1 MGKISGW
8 PKSSLG
14 LFHNILQENPNKL
27 FGQSSTKLPFSLL
40 KEVFHADF
48 THVLPSKASQ
58 PNSLHG
64 AFSEVRQ
71 AEREPRFLI
80 TLRGG
85 FHSLL
90 HVQASHAQ
98 RAWLS
103 SLFPQELVVRT
114 QAFPI
119 SCSTRSEEEG
129 FSEHQRMSSADRRCR
144 SHSTAS
150 SFRKQGFLG
159 SSVVKKWRANAEAA
173 GDMGSITRS
182 GRSPGGEMATHSVI
196 LAWKIPRTEEPGML
210 QIMGLKSLT

>member
-14 LFHNILQENPNKL
+14 LFHTILQENPNKL
-27 FGQSSTKLPFSLL
+27 FGQSSTKLPFFLL
-40 KEVFHADF
+40 KEIFHADL

-58 PNSLHG
+58 PNLLHG
-64 AFSEVRQ
+64 ASSEVHQ

-80 TLRGG
+80 TPSGG

-90 HVQASHAQ
+90 RVQASRAQ

-103 SLFPQELVVRT
+103 SLFPQEMVRT

-129 FSEHQRMSSADRRCR
+129 CSEHRRMSSARPQVPKPFYCL
-144 SHSTAS
+144 
-150 SFRKQGFLG
+150 FLQ
-159 SSVVKKWRANAEAA
+159 EA
-173 GDMGSITRS
+173 G
-182 GRSPGGEMATHSVI
+182 
-196 LAWKIPRTEEPGML
+196 LPR
-210 QIMGLKSLT
+210 

>member
-27 FGQSSTKLPFSLL
+27 FGQSSTTLPFSLL

-64 AFSEVRQ
+64 AFSEVHQ

-80 TLRGG
+80 TLSGG
-85 FHSLL
+85 YHSLL
-90 HVQASHAQ
+90 RVQASRAQ
-98 RAWLS
+98 RAWLA

-114 QAFPI
+114 QAFPTAARPDQRRKD
-119 SCSTRSEEEG
+119 SLSTRE
-129 FSEHQRMSSADRRCR
+129 
-144 SHSTAS
+144 
-150 SFRKQGFLG
+150 
-159 SSVVKKWRANAEAA
+159 
-173 GDMGSITRS
+173 
-182 GRSPGGEMATHSVI
+182 
-196 LAWKIPRTEEPGML
+196 
-210 QIMGLKSLT
+210 

>member
-1 MGKISGW
+1 MKTLDSEGNLGNLGCCVSLSSSFQCFYTTDMHSFLMGKISGW

-27 FGQSSTKLPFSLL
+27 FGQSSTRLSFSVL

-64 AFSEVRQ
+64 AFSEAHQ

-80 TLRGG
+80 TLSGG

-90 HVQASHAQ
+90 RVQASCAQ

-103 SLFPQELVVRT
+103 SLFPQ
-114 QAFPI
+114 
-119 SCSTRSEEEG
+119 
-129 FSEHQRMSSADRRCR
+129 
-144 SHSTAS
+144 
-150 SFRKQGFLG
+150 
-159 SSVVKKWRANAEAA
+159 
-173 GDMGSITRS
+173 
-182 GRSPGGEMATHSVI
+182 
-196 LAWKIPRTEEPGML
+196 
-210 QIMGLKSLT
+210 